1 MGVKI
6 SYHSLH
12 TDKRNF
18 NCYFVPTYGG
28 GMEIFMMFQRFS
40 LGDLATNSYVLY
52 DEKSSVAAL
61 FDAPAEADVILG
73 FLNEKGLSLK
83 YIFLTHAHFDHI
95 LALKEL
101 KEATDAQIVIHKDE
115 EQYLNN
121 TGLNLSYFPLP
132 EVKADVLVNDG
143 DIIVFANTK
152 IKVIHTPGH
161 TLGGVCY
168 HFDETLVSGD
178 TLFYGSIGRY
188 DFPMGDFDT
197 EIRSIKEKLLI
208 LPDDIKVYPGHGPST
223 TIGNERKVNPYLL

>member
-1 MGVKI
+1 
-6 SYHSLH
+6 
-12 TDKRNF
+12 
-18 NCYFVPTYGG
+18 
-28 GMEIFMMFQRFS
+28 MEFQRFS

-52 DEKSSVAAL
+52 DQAKGVAAL
-61 FDAPAEADVILG
+61 FDAPAQADVILD
-73 FLNEKGLSLK
+73 FLNGKGVELK

-95 LALKEL
+95 MALKEL
-101 KEATDAQIVIHKDE
+101 KEATGAKIVVHNDE

-121 TGLNLSYFPLP
+121 TELNLSYFPLP
-132 EVKADVLVNDG
+132 DVKADILVNDG
-143 DIIVFANTK
+143 DIVEFADLR

-168 HFDETLVSGD
+168 LFEKTLVSGD

-197 EIRSIKEKLLI
+197 EINSIKEKLLI

-223 TIGNERKVNPYLL
+223 TIGNERKGNPYLL